1 MSKTAIVTDKAP
13 KALGPYSAG
22 VVSNG
27 SINVSGQLGIDPATG
42 KLAGDDIQS
51 QTRQS
56 LTNVKNILEAAGA
69 SMADVVRTTV
79 LLADINE
86 FGAMNEITPS
96 SLRPRIPRVRRSR
109 WLRSPVA
116 ARSRSRPSRGCRSGP
131 FSSIAPQ
138 GGRCWLVLAPP
149 VFLGVRDGRGRGK

>member
-1 MSKTAIVTDKAP
+1 MSKKAIVTDKAP

-22 VVSNG
+22 VVSGG

-69 SMADVVRTTV
+69 SMADVVETTV
-79 LLADINE
+79 LLADISE
-86 FGAMNEITPS
+86 FAAMNEI
-96 SLRPRIPRVRRSR
+96 
-109 WLRSPVA
+109 
-116 ARSRSRPSRGCRSGP
+116 
-131 FSSIAPQ
+131 
-138 GGRCWLVLAPP
+138 
-149 VFLGVRDGRGRGK
+149 